1 MKFIKIFMLT
11 VAAVLFASCSDDDET
26 LNSMQ
31 TSVGFET
38 EAIAIK
44 ESAGMTKLPIVIEGY
59 RNGDVSVEIIAEGT
73 GANPAKEGEHFR
85 ITDNTLSLLA
95 ENDTT
100 NNATLYIEFQ
110 PLDDKVIN
118 DNREVTLTIAAA
130 KGATV
135 KTQKLVVTLR
145 DNDAAFFEKFYGKW
159 TLTGVNDEGKTVEK
173 TINIT
178 GPAEETDP
186 DYNNILWAT
195 GKNLFEVGV
204 DLNFEWPM
212 AYTFDLASKKGT
224 ISILC
229 NQNYVATYGSAY
241 KWIWVQLMGNSFV
254 TDPLVAEWSLGEGDA
269 FPTTIEWNPDAT
281 LVFYQPGAGWWGYIT
296 NLKMVQQ

>member
-1 MKFIKIFMLT
+1 
-11 VAAVLFASCSDDDET
+11 
-26 LNSMQ
+26 MQ

-38 EAIAIK
+38 EAITIK
-44 ESAGMTKLPIVIEGY
+44 ESSGITNLPIVIEGY
-59 RNGDVSVEIIAEGT
+59 RNGDVQVEITAEGT
-73 GANPAKEGEHFR
+73 GAYPAEEGKHFR
-85 ITDNTLSLLA
+85 ITDNTLQLLA

-100 NNATLYIEFQ
+100 NNASLNIEFT
-110 PLDDKVIN
+110 PIDDKEIN
-118 DNREVTLTIAAA
+118 ENREVTLTISAV

-159 TLTGVNDEGKTVEK
+159 TLSGVNDEGAKVEK
-173 TINIT
+173 TIVLT
-178 GPAEETDP
+178 GPADENDP
-186 DYNNILWAT
+186 EYNNILWAT
-195 GKNLFEVGV
+195 GKNIFNVGV

-229 NQNYVATYGSAY
+229 NTNYVATYGSAY
-241 KWIWVQLMGNSFV
+241 QWIWVTDNGQSYI
-254 TDPLVAEWSLGEGDA
+254 TDPITAEWSLGEGDT
-269 FPTTIEWNPDAT
+269 FPTTIEWDPAQT
-281 LVFYQPGAGWWGYIT
+281 LWFYQPGAGWWGYMT